1 VDECRHG
8 CPHGHSLFFS
18 EFINGLAERYPEIY
32 EGGGYSTPAEENFGK
47 KWRHYSSIYDLANG
61 DILKFTEVVEM
72 PLEKCLLYL
81 SYKADTNFLHTLL
94 HKEAIKKIK
103 G

>member
-1 VDECRHG
+1 
-8 CPHGHSLFFS
+8 
-18 EFINGLAERYPEIY
+18 
-32 EGGGYSTPAEENFGK
+32 
-47 KWRHYSSIYDLANG
+47 LANG